1 MKRATLLKMVNLGI
15 AVALVVV
22 AGSAAAV
29 TFFQAP
35 VYGLH
40 QYAGYAFVLF
50 AVLHIAL
57 NWAWIRSSF
66 FKRSRPAPPSQV
78 KN

>member
-1 MKRATLLKMVNLGI
+1 MKKTTLLKIVNLCI
-15 AVALVVV
+15 AVLFVVV
-22 AGSAAAV
+22 AGTAAAA
-29 TFFQAP
+29 TFLQAP

-57 NWAWIRSSF
+57 NWAWIRSNF
-66 FKRSRPAPPSQV
+66 FKRSK